1 MANGNH
7 DEALPNEKQPPGL
20 DFICSSF
27 LDPQT
32 IVPIRDSGNL
42 LEIKQQN
49 LVVRV
54 ETDLETCHQLF
65 EQYSPKKTL
74 FELWGFRYA
83 FYLGYKD
90 MPVFMIFERDGEPLG
105 LLPLWY
111 EKDKD
116 ELRWFGSWWQ
126 EGNTFWIKDKSL
138 IPIILTLFP
147 QKVLLNAIQMA
158 PRTAQK
164 LGLIADDPKY
174 LLSLEDHPTVD
185 DFLTRF
191 NGKKRYNLR
200 RDQRIVQSQEPK
212 TFYNRYEDIEALFDL
227 SIKRFAKRDGSPF
240 EDENRKQTFR
250 DIMDQAHEYDIRMI
264 STEIGNEIVGV
275 DLIAMYKGVY
285 YTLQGAYD
293 LDNHPGLGNYT
304 NILLIED
311 AISLGCKSVD
321 FLEVSY
327 GWKEEWFQPV
337 PLFQFKGVKEQN
349 NAGKPPENTTPQYS

>member
-1 MANGNH
+1 MANGKNTIV
-7 DEALPNEKQPPGL
+7 DEESSPPGL
-20 DFICSSF
+20 DFLCSSF

-32 IVPIRDSGNL
+32 IVPVRDSDNL

-49 LVVRV
+49 LVVRI

-65 EQYSPKKTL
+65 EQFSPKKTL

-90 MPVFMIFERDGEPLG
+90 IPIFMIFERNGEPLG

-126 EGNTFWIKDKSL
+126 EGNTFWIKDKSI
-138 IPIILTLFP
+138 IPIVLTLFP

-174 LLSLEDHPTVD
+174 LLSLEDCPTIES
-185 DFLTRF
+185 FLQRF

-200 RDQRIVQSQEPK
+200 RDQKIILSKNPK
-212 TFYNRYEDIEALFDL
+212 TCYNRFEDIETLFDL

-240 EDENRKQTFR
+240 ETENRKQTFR
-250 DIMDQAHEYDIRMI
+250 DIMNQSGEYEIRII
-264 STEIGNEIVGV
+264 STEIDNEIVGV
-275 DLIAMYKGVY
+275 DLVAIYKDIY
-285 YTLQGAYD
+285 YTLQGAYN
-293 LDNHPGLGNYT
+293 LDKHPGLGNYT
-304 NILLIED
+304 NFLLIED
-311 AISLGCKSVD
+311 AINLGAKSVD

-327 GWKEEWFQPV
+327 GWKEDWFQPI
-337 PLFQFKGVKEQN
+337 PLFQFKGIKEQN
-349 NAGKPPENTTPQYS
+349 NPNREKDQATSYT